1 MTATNG
7 GSQTWVAGKNVVL
20 VSVTNGGATMK
31 YAVVVTYTEGLSMTV
46 KAIKSFFDKQD
57 GVTRNLGDTFAVSS
71 ERYKELN
78 STKFGVLVEAVAEDK
93 G

>member
-1 MTATNG
+1 
-7 GSQTWVAGKNVVL
+7 
-20 VSVTNGGATMK
+20 
-31 YAVVVTYTEGLSMTV
+31 MTV

-78 STKFGVLVEAVAEDK
+78 STKFGVLVEAVAEATK
-93 G
+93 VKETKKPYTPPKKTVKK